1 MSFLALNQL
10 TTQGFTDWKEP
21 LMSRAARIFACA
33 LALTL
38 SLASIDARADE
49 PESQDPV
56 VFSKGL
62 RARIADGKLR
72 SAKLAF
78 TESAVTVRLNPGI
91 SERFEFGQLRVRRGQ
106 HRMNLPLI
114 DGWYWLSLSPSIA
127 ISIATGGLS
136 DGAQFLLG
144 SLVGSHASYFLK
156 RMTNRH
162 EQRWL
167 SLHSDAEHRCAFLVL
182 PRKEPLRL
190 EILEEFANRS
200 KKELRVRSPDDP
212 ALRDWRPY
220 PAEGEPAP
228 DFALPGLDGTHWR
241 LSELRGKAV
250 LVNFWAT
257 WCGPCRKELPH
268 LEKLHQRFSR
278 EGLVVLGVSDEKAAE
293 SRAFLEEHGITFPTL
308 NDHAA
313 EVFRRYR
320 VTAIPTTLII
330 GPDGRLRERI
340 EGYTKANAFVKA
352 VKPYLAKPR

>member
-1 MSFLALNQL
+1 MSFLALNQSV
-10 TTQGFTDWKEP
+10 TRGIWDRKEP
-21 LMSRAARIFACA
+21 LMSGPTRTLGCA

-38 SLASIDARADE
+38 VLASFDARAGE
-49 PESQDPV
+49 PDSQDPV

-72 SAKLAF
+72 SAKLVF
-78 TESAVTVRLNPGI
+78 TESAVTVQLNSGI
-91 SERFEFGQLRVRRGQ
+91 SEPFKLGQLRVRRGQ

-114 DGWYWLSLSPSIA
+114 DRWYWLSLSPSLA

-144 SLVGSHASYFLK
+144 SLVGSHAYYFLK
-156 RMTNRH
+156 RVTNRH
-162 EQRWL
+162 EKRWL

-200 KKELRVRSPDDP
+200 KKEFRVRSPNDP
-212 ALRDWRPY
+212 ALRDWPPY

-228 DFALPGLDGTHWR
+228 DFALSGLDGTHWR
-241 LSELRGKAV
+241 LSELRGKTV
-250 LVNFWAT
+250 LLNFWAT

-268 LEKLHQRFSR
+268 LEKLHQRFSGD
-278 EGLVVLGVSDEKAAE
+278 GLVVLGVSDEKADE

-308 NDHAA
+308 NDDAA

-320 VTAIPTTLII
+320 VTAIPTTLVI

-340 EGYTKANAFVKA
+340 EGYTRASAFVKA

>member
-1 MSFLALNQL
+1 MS
-10 TTQGFTDWKEP
+10 GP
-21 LMSRAARIFACA
+21 ARILAWA
-33 LALTL
+33 LVLAL
-38 SLASIDARADE
+38 SLASIDALAEESD
-49 PESQDPV
+49 SQDPV

-72 SAKLAF
+72 SAELVF
-78 TESAVTVRLNPGI
+78 TESDVTVQLNSGSP
-91 SERFEFGQLRVRRGQ
+91 ERFEFGQLRVRRGQ
-106 HRMNLPLI
+106 HRMKLPLI
-114 DGWYWLSLSPSIA
+114 DRWYWLSLSPSMA
-127 ISIATGGLS
+127 LSIATGGLS
-136 DGAQFLLG
+136 DGAVYLLS
-144 SLVGSHASYFLK
+144 SLAGSHAYYFLK
-156 RMTNRH
+156 RVTNRH
-162 EQRWL
+162 EKRWL

-182 PRKEPLRL
+182 PRNEPLRL

-200 KKELRVRSPDDP
+200 KKEFHVRSPNDP
-212 ALRDWRPY
+212 ALRDRPPY

-228 DFALPGLDGTHWR
+228 DFALSGLDGTHWR

-250 LVNFWAT
+250 LLNFWAT

-278 EGLVVLGVSDEKAAE
+278 DGLVVLGVSDEKGDE

-340 EGYTKANAFVKA
+340 EGYTRANAFVKA